1 MTSCT
6 CFSPGSGEGCPAA
19 PTGTFPLSGPEGSP
33 GAAPHCPADTACP
46 EPGLTA
52 SRRAKRGAGRGAW
65 HRGPSLHLL
74 EVRASQ
80 PFREPLRVCHWGFF
94 QTLHLISSK
103 DAVRSAKPSADGAD
117 SHEGPARTA
126 GGGERAGRGPG
137 LHRGGDSAVRG
148 RRGASLAGEQLEQT
162 IAGQASGSTQIPAGP
177 GTARDTPAHPGT
189 PRSCAAARVPRRCW
203 EPRRQLLLRTPAGR
217 VC

>member
-6 CFSPGSGEGCPAA
+6 CFSAGSGEGCPAA

-52 SRRAKRGAGRGAW
+52 SRRAQRGAGRGAW
-65 HRGPSLHLL
+65 HKGPSLRLL
-74 EVRASQ
+74 EIRASQ
-80 PFREPLRVCHWGFF
+80 RFRVPPESATGVSFKHFILFHQKTPLGA
-94 QTLHLISSK
+94 QSQ
-103 DAVRSAKPSADGAD
+103 AQMEAD

-162 IAGQASGSTQIPAGP
+162 IAGQASGPTQIPAGP

-203 EPRRQLLLRTPAGR
+203 EPRRQLLLRTPAGC

>member
-1 MTSCT
+1 MHV
-6 CFSPGSGEGCPAA
+6 E
-19 PTGTFPLSGPEGSP
+19 
-33 GAAPHCPADTACP
+33 
-46 EPGLTA
+46 
-52 SRRAKRGAGRGAW
+52 
-65 HRGPSLHLL
+65 
-74 EVRASQ
+74 
-80 PFREPLRVCHWGFF
+80 
-94 QTLHLISSK
+94 
-103 DAVRSAKPSADGAD
+103 AD
-117 SHEGPARTA
+117 SQEGPARTA
-126 GGGERAGRGPG
+126 GGGERAGRGPS

-162 IAGQASGSTQIPAGP
+162 IAGQASGPTQIPAGPAGPAGP